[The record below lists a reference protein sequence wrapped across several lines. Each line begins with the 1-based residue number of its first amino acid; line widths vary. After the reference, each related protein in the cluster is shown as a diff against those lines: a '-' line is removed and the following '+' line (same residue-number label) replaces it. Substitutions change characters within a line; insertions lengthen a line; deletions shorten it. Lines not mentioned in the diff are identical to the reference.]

1 MDAKVPSLRRFV
13 FGYENPKIA
22 RRGRHFSQKIGEEA
36 GDGETWI
43 PFGSSQGGSHIE
55 RDDKLLLAMRSQ
67 SAATGWFAGSS
78 NWGRR
83 GARLEGRPASRIL

>member
-13 FGYENPKIA
+13 FGSENPKIA

-43 PFGSSQGGSHIE
+43 PFGSSQGRLSP
-55 RDDKLLLAMRSQ
+55 A
-67 SAATGWFAGSS
+67 
-78 NWGRR
+78 
-83 GARLEGRPASRIL
+83 ARLG